1 MKQFTDTQKKI
12 FLAAGILDI
21 VAALVIIGITIG
33 RENSDFPLAIP
44 ILLLI
49 PGIILILLAVKK

>member
-1 MKQFTDTQKKI
+1 MGQFTDTQKKI

-21 VAALVIIGITIG
+21 VAVIIILGITIG
-33 RENSDFPLAIP
+33 RENSNFPIAIP

-49 PGIILILLAVKK
+49 PGIILTLLALKK